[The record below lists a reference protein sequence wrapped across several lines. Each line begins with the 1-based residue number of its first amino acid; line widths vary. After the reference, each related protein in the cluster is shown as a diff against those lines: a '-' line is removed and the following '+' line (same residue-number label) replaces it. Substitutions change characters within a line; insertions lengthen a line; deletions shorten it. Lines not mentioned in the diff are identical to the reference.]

1 MLTFSFTGADGRM
14 TESEMLT
21 SGMVGK
27 QVQLLFDASWNGLNK
42 TVVFHAGDLNRV
54 VTDAGGVVTVPARVL
69 ERPFCH
75 LRVGVY
81 GTDAAG
87 TLVIPTIMA
96 EGPMIQY
103 GADPMEDETAKELP
117 VWQDLQNQIGFLP
130 TLQTQTRTDLVWAI
144 NELLTRLIRLEEN
157 CVGLDPV
164 SAQLLVD
171 ILSRGSYT
179 DDQSGQI
186 EALALA
192 LGVEVPV
199 TGPVPV
205 AHWNF
210 LSGSWTDAVSG
221 LEAEH
226 SAGATLDTAGA
237 HTASATDYITVPL
250 GQDGATLDGH
260 YIEIKFGS
268 MSLVDTGS
276 SMRLAMAGAGVQPV
290 TTGMMWTVKDCW
302 TSKITVTTEFTDLQM
317 FSGKSLI
324 GRPDAENTGID
335 WYFEDRYICSVTPVN
350 PPTHVSLGCST
361 NGAYPLTVEY
371 IKIFPAQ

>member
-1 MLTFSFTGADGRM
+1 MQTPWKTKPPKNCRYGR
-14 TESEMLT
+14 
-21 SGMVGK
+21 
-27 QVQLLFDASWNGLNK
+27 
-42 TVVFHAGDLNRV
+42 
-54 VTDAGGVVTVPARVL
+54 
-69 ERPFCH
+69 
-75 LRVGVY
+75 
-81 GTDAAG
+81 
-87 TLVIPTIMA
+87 
-96 EGPMIQY
+96 
-103 GADPMEDETAKELP
+103 
-117 VWQDLQNQIGFLP
+117 DLQNQIGSLSG
-130 TLQTQTRTDLVWAI
+130 LQTQTRTDLVWAI

-210 LSGSWTDAVSG
+210 LSGSWPDAVSG

-302 TSKITVTTEFTDLQM
+302 TSKINAITEFADLQM